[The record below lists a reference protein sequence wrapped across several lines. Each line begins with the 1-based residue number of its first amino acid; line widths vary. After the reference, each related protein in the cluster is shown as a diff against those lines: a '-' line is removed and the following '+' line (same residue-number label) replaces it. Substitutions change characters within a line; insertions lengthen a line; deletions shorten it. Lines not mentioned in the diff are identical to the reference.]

1 MTIYEFLN
9 FFALGRISQY
19 GIRHGQYMF
28 IIYDLAGMEID
39 NSEILSGLIELE
51 FISIA

>member
-19 GIRHGQYMF
+19 GIHHGQCIF
-28 IIYDLAGMEID
+28 IIYDSAGTEID
-39 NSEILSGLIELE
+39 NSEILSGLIELK

>member
-9 FFALGRISQY
+9 FFALGRISQC
-19 GIRHGQYMF
+19 GIHHGQYIF

-39 NSEILSGLIELE
+39 NSEILSELIELE
-51 FISIA
+51 SISIA